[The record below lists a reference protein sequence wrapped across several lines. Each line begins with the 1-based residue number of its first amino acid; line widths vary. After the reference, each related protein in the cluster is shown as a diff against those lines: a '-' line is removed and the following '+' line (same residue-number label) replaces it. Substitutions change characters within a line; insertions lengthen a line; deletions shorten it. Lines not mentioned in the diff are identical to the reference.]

1 MFFQYGVSRSCQ
13 RRTLSPV
20 FPRLARKTMRFY
32 HHAEPAIKAA
42 HYVENRKRGVTGLGA
57 VLATKRRGKKIVEFS
72 GVRQS
77 HIINRAK
84 AEPVFGRECP

>member
-1 MFFQYGVSRSCQ
+1 MIFGDVGVARGSDKVDENEIDIGRCHHMSDIVV
-13 RRTLSPV
+13 RPD
-20 FPRLARKTMRFY
+20 FP
-32 HHAEPAIKAA
+32 
-42 HYVENRKRGVTGLGA
+42 A

-72 GVRQS
+72 DVRQS

>member
-1 MFFQYGVSRSCQ
+1 
-13 RRTLSPV
+13 
-20 FPRLARKTMRFY
+20 MRFY
-32 HHAEPAIKAA
+32 RHAEPVITAA

-77 HIINRAK
+77 HIINRPK